1 MMVNSVV
8 QVAKKM
14 QKTAT
19 NWNPKE

>member
-1 MMVNSVV
+1 MVNSVV